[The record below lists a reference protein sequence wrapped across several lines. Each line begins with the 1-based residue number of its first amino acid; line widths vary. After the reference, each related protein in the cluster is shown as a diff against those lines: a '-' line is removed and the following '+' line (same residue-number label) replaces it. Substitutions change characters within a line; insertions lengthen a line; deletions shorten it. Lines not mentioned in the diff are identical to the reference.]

1 MKRVI
6 LYHFFVWTKELLEEE
21 LEEEEEKLEEEKII
35 NVGTK
40 KMKSDDFVS
49 LKSALREMSMTS
61 SKQRF

>member
-1 MKRVI
+1 MKRMI

-40 KMKSDDFVS
+40 MKSDDFVS
-49 LKSALREMSMTS
+49 LKKAL
-61 SKQRF
+61 

>member
-40 KMKSDDFVS
+40 MKSDDFVS
-49 LKSALREMSMTS
+49 LKKAL
-61 SKQRF
+61 